1 MDRKDTRRCTL
12 RSLQAGVKVAS
23 LSQEYIHCGKQEY
36 RFNVKRWGNT
46 SFLPTNTTVVWKAND
61 PTTERCAP
69 YGREE
74 GLSVGLVAEG
84 RGTALSECLTS
95 SKLSYPEGETRHFVL
110 IFQRKEKPNARYRNE
125 RDQQRD
131 DIRLNNSFSRCSKD
145 SLKSVTCKLAA
156 SVRSCNNRSL

>member
-1 MDRKDTRRCTL
+1 MRVGKNNVNFLWVDRKDTRRCTL

-46 SFLPTNTTVVWKAND
+46 IFLPTITAVVWKAND

-95 SKLSYPEGETRHFVL
+95 SKLSYPEGEIRHFVL
-110 IFQRKEKPNARYRNE
+110 IVQTKKKPNACYRNE
-125 RDQQRD
+125 RDQQRVYV
-131 DIRLNNSFSRCSKD
+131 RLNNCLLRCIKG
-145 SLKSVTCKLAA
+145 SLKTLKL
-156 SVRSCNNRSL
+156 